1 MDALPASDTIPA
13 GEVNPILSRL
23 LPGAEQICT
32 DRHWAVLLPDG
43 VVIGVFAEQP
53 DTVRLLDDETHHFTE
68 SEARAWLE
76 ARRDAW
82 VQVLGAP
89 TPR

>member
-1 MDALPASDTIPA
+1 M
-13 GEVNPILSRL
+13 NPILSRL

-43 VVIGVFAEQP
+43 VVIGVFGDAP
-53 DTVRLLDDETHHFTE
+53 DTVRLLDDETFRLTE
-68 SEARAWLE
+68 PEARAWLE

-82 VQVLGAP
+82 VQALGAP